1 MLAGARGEVNARQAA
16 ILLAL
21 FPLGRGKGEGRLSF
35 ETTATRL
42 WKRLTREERLA
53 AAAAFWKDTPAEVA
67 GSALGAVVRARKLR
81 PQVART
87 MAPEERAQALASV
100 LEPGETV
107 AASLLVALH
116 LASRRPMLG
125 AFLDGLGLPHEDGL
139 LKEEAEGQGPPAE
152 DVLAAA
158 AGKLK
163 EGFPAN
169 EVATYLNTLW
179 LQDPDRW
186 AGLARLEQ

>member
-1 MLAGARGEVNARQAA
+1 L
-16 ILLAL
+16 
-21 FPLGRGKGEGRLSF
+21 KF

-42 WKRLTREERLA
+42 WKTLAKEDRLLA
-53 AAAAFWKDTPAEVA
+53 AASFWRDTPAELA

-87 MAPEERAQALASV
+87 LSDEQRTQALAGV

-116 LASRRPMLG
+116 LAARRPLLG
-125 AFLDGLGLPHEDGL
+125 AFLDALGLPHEDGV
-139 LKEEAEGQGPPAE
+139 LKEEEGSQPVP
-152 DVLAAA
+152 DVKSLQAAA
-158 AGKLK
+158 VQLK
-163 EGFPAN
+163 AAFAPN

-179 LQDPDRW
+179 LQDPERW
-186 AGLARLEQ
+186 AGLERVIL

>member
-1 MLAGARGEVNARQAA
+1 MRGRV
-16 ILLAL
+16 
-21 FPLGRGKGEGRLSF
+21 LSF

-53 AAAAFWKDTPAEVA
+53 AAAAFWKDTPAELA

-87 MAPEERAQALASV
+87 LPPEERAQALASV

-125 AFLDGLGLPHEDGL
+125 AFLDALGLPHEDGL
-139 LKEEAEGQGPPAE
+139 LKEEAEGQGQPAE

-163 EGFPAN
+163 ESFPAN
-169 EVATYLNTLW
+169 EVVTYFNTLW